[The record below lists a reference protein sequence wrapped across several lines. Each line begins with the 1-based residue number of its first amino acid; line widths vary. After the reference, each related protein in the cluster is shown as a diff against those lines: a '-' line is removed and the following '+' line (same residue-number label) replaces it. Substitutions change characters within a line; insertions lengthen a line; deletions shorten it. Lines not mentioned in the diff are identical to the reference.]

1 MSTINVI
8 KQLPEADTPLL
19 FFQCVLPSGDAQYW
33 SSYTLPFGGNTYTA
47 RVLKHDLF
55 DLQLCADDAMDG
67 LTKLSLTLANADSEL
82 SELNAAIGFKG
93 SQLTAYFAF
102 ADLPSLTV
110 TSESTVLFRGIAG
123 DPDQIGE
130 DFLTLSFT
138 NKLSLQ
144 RIPVPDAR
152 IQRSCPWTFPSTL
165 AQRTEALTGGDSGRF
180 SRFYRCGY
188 SADIAGGVGNL
199 NDGQAFTSCDYSRTQ
214 CLRNGMFN
222 ADSSAHT
229 TARFGGLEFVPP
241 AIQVRTSGS
250 TTSQLSAVIDNTA
263 KYNDAIP
270 IVYGTGWIESPVVF
284 ARNDGNLTHMET
296 LLGLGPISSVLKVVV
311 NDIEIPLPTPGQDVT
326 ATGWY
331 SVVSTG
337 TRQGVFNGDWLD
349 SSGNPLGDP
358 HGSIAS
364 LAIVV
369 PNRISTGQ
377 STPTVEVLTQGM
389 QVDTFGLDGSLQG
402 NIFSN
407 NPAWV
412 ILDILRRCGWALA
425 DLNLPTFANSAAFC
439 SSLISVT
446 DLNGNQLLA
455 PRYSCNLVVTKRQS
469 AAVIVRG
476 IRVAASLMIRYG
488 VSGLLELLPETT
500 LAAQQSFLP
509 DGGNSSETLN
519 GGWPAYE
526 FSDASAPFSG
536 IARDPHGRSTVLL
549 SSNSVAETSNC
560 LNVEFQDEFNEYQQ
574 DSLSTVNSEDVALIG
589 YEISSQSTAMGI
601 TNYSQ
606 ATRVLLRQ
614 LDKATE
620 GNLYINFVTSF
631 RALKVR
637 PGDIIAVTYQR
648 EGFTRTPFR
657 VVRISPAMNYQFV
670 TIQAQIH
677 DDDWYSDSITTL
689 LAAGRQ
695 PASQVQVPRPL
706 IGVVPI
712 LDAAGQID
720 GFDFEIGENI
730 QAQIDGSTTDTFTVG
745 FSLPS
750 APSLSALSI
759 PLLSLSPT
767 YANTG
772 GTLEGGAT
780 YYYAISAVDAAG
792 NEGDISFTAGIT
804 LPAGPNTY
812 TVTIVQLGFP
822 ANGATFHVYRGL
834 NPQVLYRIASNVAL
848 ESSFT
853 DSGLPIMAIGPPDA
867 SFDHANFYYRYEYG
881 GPYQVTASSAT
892 TISCADMGATAGA
905 YAGFLVRIM
914 SGAGEGQEL
923 SIVANDQTNLTITPQ
938 WSTVPDL
945 TSVFVIVEASWI
957 FAAVSKTSTV
967 QFEIAYSRGEVIEIS
982 GRSANVNNQEA
993 SVSLCPI
1000 TRWALGDGN
1009 PDVGLAGLASFVI
1022 TAIGAGNLALSQIGF
1037 ADTSNTSS
1045 VTSGTL
1051 QIFHWNELNTPS
1063 PYTLAA
1069 NVDAGSSTILLNLLG
1084 SSLPY
1089 PGQAIQIGS
1098 GSSSEV
1104 VIFLSATA
1112 AESSYTVDRGQLGSA
1127 STAHSAG
1134 DAVLP
1139 LDNSTI
1145 IVPFAPGFF
1154 ENSAAANYIH
1164 TVALPDV
1171 RIIAAEFFVNNSF
1184 GSSLALQQS
1193 YAVAPPE
1200 SSLLRTLS
1208 GGQFSLQINGYLA
1221 TQQNAAP
1228 ALLVQATHAIR
1239 DMRVTLNQPASG
1251 YDIVVEVLQ
1260 NGVLYG
1266 SALTIPSGES
1276 SSSVV
1281 DGVYFAP
1288 LLEDALLTLNIALNS
1303 VTTTS
1308 ATGVSPGRD
1317 LTVTIRF

>member
-1 MSTINVI
+1 MSTINQI
-8 KQLPEADTPLL
+8 KQLAEADTPLL

-33 SSYTLPFGGNTYTA
+33 STYTLPFGGNTYSA
-47 RVLKHDLF
+47 RVLRHDLF

-67 LTKLSLTLANADSEL
+67 LTKLSLTLANADAEL
-82 SELNAAIGFKG
+82 SQLNAAIGFKG
-93 SQLTAYFAF
+93 AQLTAYFAF
-102 ADLPSLTV
+102 FDLPSLTA
-110 TSESTVLFRGIAG
+110 TSESAVLFKGIAG

-152 IQRSCPWTFPSTL
+152 IQRSCPWTFPATL
-165 AQRTEALTGGDSGRF
+165 AQRTEALNGGNVARF

-199 NDGQAFTSCDYSRTQ
+199 NGTAAFTSCDYSRTQ
-214 CLRNGMFN
+214 CVQRGMFN
-222 ADSSAHT
+222 ADSNRKN
-229 TARFGGLEFVPP
+229 TASFGGLEFGPP
-241 AIQVRTSGS
+241 AIQVRAFGS

-270 IVYGTGWIESPVVF
+270 IVYGTGWIQSPVVF

-311 NDIEIPLPTPGQDVT
+311 NDIEIPLPSPGQDVT

-331 SVVSTG
+331 NVVSTG
-337 TRQGVFNGDWLD
+337 TRQGAFNMDWVD

-364 LAIVV
+364 LAIIV

-377 STPTVEVLTQGM
+377 STPNVEVLMQGM
-389 QVDTFGLDGSLQG
+389 QLDTFNSDGSVQST
-402 NIFSN
+402 IFSN

-412 ILDILRRCGWALA
+412 ILDILRRCGWSLS
-425 DLNLPTFANSAAFC
+425 DLNLPTFATAAAFC
-439 SSLISVT
+439 DTLITVT

-455 PRYSCNLVVTKRQS
+455 PRYSCNLVLTKRQS

-500 LAAQQSFLP
+500 LATQQPAPP
-509 DGGNSSETLN
+509 DGSNSSLLN
-519 GGWPAYE
+519 GGYPTYE
-526 FSDASAPFSG
+526 FSDQPGPISG
-536 IARDPHGRSTVLL
+536 IARDPQGRSTMLL

-614 LDKATE
+614 LDKAID
-620 GNLYINFVTSF
+620 GNLYVNFVTSF

-637 PGDIIAVTYQR
+637 PGDIIAVTYLK
-648 EGFTRTPFR
+648 EGLSRTPFR
-657 VVRISPAMNYQFV
+657 VVKLSPAMNYQFV

-706 IGVVPI
+706 IGLVPI
-712 LDAAGQID
+712 LDAGGQIEA
-720 GFDFEIGENI
+720 FDLEIGDDP
-730 QAQIDGSTTDTFTVG
+730 QAQTDGTTTDTLTVG
-745 FSLPS
+745 FSVPS
-750 APSLSALSI
+750 APSLGALSI
-759 PLLSLSPT
+759 PVLSLSPT
-767 YANTG
+767 YANAG
-772 GTLEGGAT
+772 GILEGGST
-780 YYYAISAVDAAG
+780 YYYAVSAVDAAG
-792 NEGDISFTAGIT
+792 NEGDISFTASIT
-804 LPAGPNTY
+804 LPAGPNTN
-812 TVTIVQLGFP
+812 TVTITGLSFP
-822 ANGATFHVYRGL
+822 ANSATFHMYRGL
-834 NPQVLYRIASNVAL
+834 NPQILYRIASNVAL
-848 ESSFT
+848 AASFLDT
-853 DSGLPIMAIGPPDA
+853 GFPIIPISPPDA
-867 SFDHANFYYRYEYG
+867 SFDHANFYYRYEYA

-892 TISCADMGATAGA
+892 TITCADMGATAGA
-905 YAGFLVRIM
+905 YAGYLVRIV
-914 SGAGEGQEL
+914 SGTGQGQEL
-923 SIVANDQTNLTITPQ
+923 SISSNDQTTLTISPQ
-938 WSTVPDL
+938 WSTIPDL
-945 TSVFVIVEASWI
+945 TSVFTVVEASWI
-957 FAAVSKTSTV
+957 FAAVSNTSPI
-967 QFEIAYSRGEVIEIS
+967 QFEIPYSRGEVIEIS

-993 SVSLCPI
+993 SSALCPI

-1009 PDVGLAGLASFVI
+1009 PDVGLAGAPNFVI
-1022 TAIGAGNLALSQIGF
+1022 SAIGAGNLALTQVGF
-1037 ADTSNTSS
+1037 GDTSNTSS

-1051 QIFHWNELNTPS
+1051 QLFHWNELNTPS
-1063 PYTLAA
+1063 PYRLAA
-1069 NVDAGSSTILLNLLG
+1069 DVDAGATTIVLNQIA

-1089 PGQAIQIGS
+1089 VGQAIQIGS
-1098 GSSSEV
+1098 GSGSEIV
-1104 VIFLSATA
+1104 TFSAA
-1112 AESSYTVDRGQLGSA
+1112 NVAENSYIVNRSELGSTA
-1127 STAHSAG
+1127 TAHSAG
-1134 DAVLP
+1134 DTVLP
-1139 LDNSTI
+1139 LDNSII

-1154 ENSAAANYIH
+1154 ENASSSNYIH

-1171 RIIAAEFFVNNSF
+1171 RIIATEFFVNNAF
-1184 GSSLALQQS
+1184 GKGQAVQQS
-1193 YAVAPPE
+1193 YAFVPPE

-1208 GGQFSLQINGYLA
+1208 GGQFSLQVNGYLA

-1228 ALLVQATHAIR
+1228 LLLVQATHAIR
-1239 DMRVTLNQPASG
+1239 DMRATVNQAASG
-1251 YDIVVEVLQ
+1251 YDIVVSVLQ

-1266 SALTIPSGES
+1266 STLTIPSGDS
-1276 SSSVV
+1276 SSSIVE
-1281 DGVYFAP
+1281 GVNFAP
-1288 LLEDALLTLNIALNS
+1288 LLEDALLTIDIALNS
-1303 VTTTS
+1303 VTATS

-1317 LTVTIRF
+1317 LTITIRF